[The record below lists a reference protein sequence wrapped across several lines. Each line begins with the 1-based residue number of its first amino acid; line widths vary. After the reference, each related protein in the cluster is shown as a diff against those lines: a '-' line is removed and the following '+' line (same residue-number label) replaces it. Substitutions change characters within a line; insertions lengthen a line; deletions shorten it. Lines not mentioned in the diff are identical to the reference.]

1 MSPHV
6 SPEVEDWQESRWP
19 PLIAI
24 FVAGGLYAILPSNF
38 VPGGSWVEWIIPS
51 LELVLLIVAASAP
64 PRNESNVLRR
74 AGIGLAVLITVANAG
89 SLAML
94 IAGIAGEQG
103 LQGRDLTW
111 AAIDLWVTNAIIFG
125 VWYWE
130 LDGGGPRVR
139 AEKPAR
145 YHEFLFAQYQLP
157 EPWTWRPQFL
167 DYLFVAF
174 TNSASFAPADT
185 MPLSTRTKALMAG
198 QSVISLGIILIVAAR
213 AISILH

>member
-6 SPEVEDWQESRWP
+6 SPEVDDWQESRWP

-94 IAGIAGEQG
+94 VAGIAGEQG

-139 AEKPAR
+139 AEQPAR